1 MSMKLV
7 ITSAFFVLMVTI
19 MLTPTFAAQG
29 TYEII
34 STNYDSQLI
43 KIGVPLYVPSDNTLP
58 WGAVYGTVTNHV
70 EGYPVIIQIYQNDDP
85 VHFAQTNVNED
96 GSYEYKFRIK
106 SVDGDRVVNVFEGN
120 YDVKIFKTVKLY
132 PGFSI

>member
-1 MSMKLV
+1 
-7 ITSAFFVLMVTI
+7 

-43 KIGVPLYVPSDNTLP
+43 KIGVPLYVPYDNTLP
-58 WGAVYGTVTNHV
+58 WGAVYGTVENHV
-70 EGYPVIIQIYQNDDP
+70 EGYPVIIQIYKNDDP

-106 SVDGDRVVNVFEGN
+106 SVDGDRVINVFEGH
-120 YDVKIFKTVKLY
+120 YDVKIFKTVKLN
-132 PGFSI
+132 PGFSL

>member
-1 MSMKLV
+1 
-7 ITSAFFVLMVTI
+7 
-19 MLTPTFAAQG
+19 MLTPTFATQG
-29 TYEII
+29 THEII
-34 STNYDSQLI
+34 STNHDSQLI
-43 KIGVPLYVPSDNTLP
+43 KIEVPLHVPSDNTLP

-70 EGYPVIIQIYQNDDP
+70 EGYPVIIHIYQNDDP
-85 VHFAQTNVNED
+85 VHFAHTNVNEA

-120 YDVKIFKTVKLY
+120 YEVKIFKTVKLY